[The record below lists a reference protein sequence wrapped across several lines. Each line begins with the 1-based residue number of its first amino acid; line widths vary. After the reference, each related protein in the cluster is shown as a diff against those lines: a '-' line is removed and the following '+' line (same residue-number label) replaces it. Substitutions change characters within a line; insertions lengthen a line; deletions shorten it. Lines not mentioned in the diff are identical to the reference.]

1 MLFCRGRVQV
11 GAIVLGL
18 KRVVICL
25 LLGFAATG
33 VARRAWGQTSVDG
46 AISGFVVDASG
57 AALAGAE
64 VRVNEASTGRT
75 MESKTGSKGEFLV
88 ARVPAGRYQVT
99 VEYARFARLTLD
111 EVVVEVGGVTSVEAR
126 MRVGGVVTDVTVT
139 ATPDAPAAPA
149 AVSIDDASS
158 AAVASTV
165 TSDEI
170 ESLPVNGRG
179 WQTFALLTPTV
190 NADPEG
196 VGLLSFRG
204 AASTQNSSRIDG
216 GDDDQSFGAVPRGT
230 GGDSGPE
237 VEDAAESGSSG
248 RASVAAGDGGGG
260 FGRHTGMAYTFSQE
274 AVREFRVSGQNYSAL
289 YGHAAGGIVTTVSK
303 SGTDTLHGT
312 GFYLLRA
319 SALAA
324 TNPFSFATNYVDGVV
339 TSGFVKPHDVRQQF
353 GGSVGGAVVRDKLF
367 YFYTYDQQRRNFP
380 AISTPEDPDFY
391 ALTAT
396 QMALLGNRGVSSSK
410 VNAALNYLDS
420 LTGTVARRQDQT
432 VNFGKVDWQ
441 AFEHHRLSLQYDR
454 GRSSAPGAVRSAP
467 VVDFGKGSL
476 GSSYARIDSVLGR
489 WLWTATPKLSHELRV
504 QYGRDFQFEEAG
516 KPLPQEPA
524 VGPGGYAPEIAI
536 GPDGLTFGTSSSLGR
551 RAYPDESKVEVAD
564 ILTWVRGRHQLQ
576 VGGDVSLVHDYIS
589 VLNNIEGAFHYD
601 SGTTSGHAGGLVDW
615 ITDYTFNVN
624 ASPNGG
630 CPSIFS
636 AVHDF
641 CFRSYTQSFGQQAAT
656 FDTQEWAGFVQDNWR
671 PRAGLT
677 VNAGLRYE
685 YELLPLPQQPNGALD
700 LAFGSI
706 GATSV
711 FPEDRNNF
719 GPRVGA
725 AWQPFGEG
733 RGVVRVGYGLF
744 YGRLPGATV
753 QSALVNTATNLS
765 ATHVLILPTTVTN
778 CPQVANQGF
787 GYVCSYVTT
796 PPAAVATTTSATVF
810 DRRFRLPAV
819 QQASMTIEHEVG
831 AGVVASATYMLNLDR
846 QLPNSTD
853 INIAPSTG
861 NQVFQLQGGTG
872 AVGVQDGETF
882 VLPVYTQRV
891 NTSYGPVT
899 DVTSNANA
907 SYNAVVVEGRRRN
920 RRGLEFRA
928 SWTWSKAIDFGQ
940 IAATPRTNAQF
951 DPFDVRYDKGLS
963 ALNFPHKVQASAV
976 WSPRTGSDLRWVRA
990 AANGWAIAPIF
1001 TETSGRPYSL
1011 DIFGG
1016 TRLTGGHESINGSGG
1031 AVYLPTVGRNTLRL
1045 PDSAHLDLRVSRAVH
1060 VTERVRMRGI
1070 AEIFNLTNR
1079 VNYSAISQRAFLV
1092 GTPVPLNGTT
1102 GPLVTP
1108 LVFQNAATVAA
1119 EGLNVQPFGTFT
1131 AAATGQAQERQ
1142 VQLGLRVEF

>member
-1 MLFCRGRVQV
+1 MLFCNGRVRV
-11 GAIVLGL
+11 GAIGL
-18 KRVVICL
+18 KLKMVAIGL
-25 LLGFAATG
+25 LLGYGFARVTE
-33 VARRAWGQTSVDG
+33 RAWAQTSVDG
-46 AISGFVVDASG
+46 VISGFVVDASG
-57 AALAGAE
+57 AALAGAD
-64 VRVNEASTGRT
+64 VRVQKVSTGL
-75 MESKTGSKGEFLV
+75 EIAAKTGSKGEFLV
-88 ARVPAGRYQVT
+88 PRVPAGEYQV
-99 VEYARFARLTLD
+99 VVNYARFARLTLD
-111 EVVVEVGGVTSVEAR
+111 GVVVEAGGVTSVEAR
-126 MRVGGVVTDVTVT
+126 LQVGGVVTAVTVT
-139 ATPDAPAAPA
+139 ASPDEPAT
-149 AVSIDDASS
+149 VSIDDVSS

-170 ESLPVNGRG
+170 ESLPVNGRR

-190 NADPEG
+190 NADPES
-196 VGLLSFRG
+196 VGLLTFRG

-237 VEDAAESGSSG
+237 VEDAVESESSG
-248 RASVAAGDGGGG
+248 RASVTAVDGGGG
-260 FGRHTGMAYTFSQE
+260 YGRHSGMAYTFSQE

-312 GFYLLRA
+312 AFYLLRA
-319 SALAA
+319 SALGA
-324 TNPFSFATNYVDGVV
+324 TNPFSFASNYVDGVV
-339 TSGFVKPHDVRQQF
+339 TGGLVKPNDVRQQF
-353 GGSVGGAVVRDKLF
+353 GGSVGGAAVRNKLF
-367 YFYTYDQQRRNFP
+367 YFYAYDQQLRDFP
-380 AISTPEDPDFY
+380 AISTPEDPNFF

-396 QMALLGNRGVSSSK
+396 QTALLGNRGVSSAK

-420 LTGTVARRQDQT
+420 LTGTVARRQDQV

-441 AFEHHRLSLQYDR
+441 ASQRHRLSVQYDR
-454 GRSSAPGAVRSAP
+454 ARSSAPGGVRSAP
-467 VVDFGKGSL
+467 VVDLGTGSL
-476 GSSYARIDSVLGR
+476 GSSYGKIDSVLGR
-489 WLWTATPKLSHELRV
+489 WLWTARPKLSNELRM
-504 QYGRDFQFEEAG
+504 QYGRDFQYEEAG

-524 VGPGGYAPEIAI
+524 VGPGGYAPEVAI
-536 GPDGLTFGTSSSLGR
+536 GPDGFTFGTSSSLGR
-551 RAYPDESKVEVAD
+551 KAYPDENKVEVAD
-564 ILTWVRGRHQLQ
+564 ILTWVRGRHQVQ
-576 VGGDVSLVHDYIS
+576 AGGDVSLVHDY
-589 VLNNIEGAFHYD
+589 VDALNNEEGAFHYD
-601 SGTTSGHAGGLVDW
+601 SGTTSGHAGRLVDW

-624 ASPNGG
+624 AYPNGG
-630 CPSIFS
+630 CPSILS

-641 CFRSYTQSFGQQAAT
+641 CFRSFSQSFGQQAVT
-656 FDTQEWAGFVQDNWR
+656 FNTQEWAGFVQDNWR

-685 YELLPLPQQPNGALD
+685 YEFLPLPQQPNASLD
-700 LAFGSI
+700 AAFGSV

-719 GPRVGA
+719 GPRVGV

-733 RGVVRVGYGLF
+733 RGVVRVGYGIF
-744 YGRLPGATV
+744 YGRLAGATV
-753 QSALVNTATNLS
+753 RSALVNTATNVS

-787 GYVCSYVTT
+787 GYVCSYLTT

-819 QQASMTIEHEVG
+819 QQATMTVEREVG
-831 AGVVASATYMLNLDR
+831 AGVVGSATYLLNLDR

-853 INIAPSTG
+853 INIVPSTDTK
-861 NQVFQLQGGTG
+861 VFQLQGGTG
-872 AVGVQDGETF
+872 TAGVQDGETF
-882 VLPVYTQRV
+882 VLPVYSERE

-899 DVTSNANA
+899 DVVSNANA
-907 SYNAVVVEGRRRN
+907 SYNALVVEGRRRG
-920 RRGLEFRA
+920 RHGLEFRA
-928 SWTWSKAIDFGQ
+928 SWTWAKAIDFGQ
-940 IAATPRTNAQF
+940 IGATPRTNAQF
-951 DPFDVRYDKGLS
+951 DPFDLRYDKGLS
-963 ALNFPHKVQASAV
+963 TLNFPQKVQASAV
-976 WSPRTGSDLRWVRA
+976 WTPTPRSDRQWVRTA
-990 AANGWAIAPIF
+990 VRGWAFAPIF

-1016 TRLTGGHESINGSGG
+1016 TRLSGGHESINGSGG

-1060 VTERVRMRGI
+1060 VTERVRMRGT

-1079 VNYSAISQRAFLV
+1079 VNYSAITQRAFLV
-1092 GTPVPLNGTT
+1092 GTAVNG
-1102 GPLVTP
+1102 VTP

-1131 AAATGQAQERQ
+1131 AASTGQVQERQ
-1142 VQLGLRVEF
+1142 VQVGLRIEF

>member
-1 MLFCRGRVQV
+1 MLFCRGRVRV
-11 GAIVLGL
+11 GAIVLDW
-18 KRVVICL
+18 KIVAMCL
-25 LLGFAATG
+25 LFGCGSVGVTG
-33 VARRAWGQTSVDG
+33 RAWAQTSVDG

-57 AALAGAE
+57 AALVGATVQ
-64 VRVNEASTGRT
+64 VRQVSTGWV
-75 MESKTGSKGEFLV
+75 SGAKTGSKGEFLV
-88 ARVPAGRYQVT
+88 PRVPTGEYQVI
-99 VEYARFARLTLD
+99 VDDAKFARLTL
-111 EVVVEVGGVTSVEAR
+111 EGVVVEVGGVTSVEAR
-126 MRVGGVVTDVTVT
+126 LRVGGVVTAVTVT
-139 ATPDAPAAPA
+139 AGPDLPT
-149 AVSIDDASS
+149 AVSVEDASG

-170 ESLPVNGRG
+170 ESLPVNGRR

-196 VGLLSFRG
+196 FGLLSFRG
-204 AASTQNSSRIDG
+204 MASTQNSSRIDG

-230 GGDSGPE
+230 GGDGGPE
-237 VEDAAESGSSG
+237 LEDAVESGSSG
-248 RASVAAGDGGGG
+248 RVSVSAADGGGG
-260 FGRHTGMAYTFSQE
+260 YGRHSGMAYTFSQA
-274 AVREFRVSGQNYSAL
+274 AVKEFRVSGQNYSAL

-303 SGTDTLHGT
+303 SGTNTLHGT
-312 GFYLLRA
+312 GFYLLR
-319 SALAA
+319 SSLLSA
-324 TNPFSFATNYVDGVV
+324 TNPFSFASNYVDGVV
-339 TSGFVKPHDVRQQF
+339 TEGLVKPHDVRQQL
-353 GGSVGGAVVRDKLF
+353 GGSVGGAAVRDKLF
-367 YFYTYDQQRRNFP
+367 YFYAYDQQLRDFP
-380 AISTPEDPDFY
+380 AISTPEDPDFFS
-391 ALTAT
+391 LTPT
-396 QMALLGNRGVSSSK
+396 QTALLGNRGVSAAK
-410 VNAALNYLDS
+410 VNTALNYLDS

-432 VNFGKVDWQ
+432 INFGKLDWQ
-441 AFEHHRLSLQYDR
+441 ALHHHRLSVQYNR
-454 GRSSAPGAVRSAP
+454 ARSSAPGGVRSSP
-467 VVDFGKGSL
+467 VVDLGTGSL
-476 GSSYARIDSVLGR
+476 GSSYASIDSVLGR
-489 WLWTATPKLSHELRV
+489 WLWTARPRLSNELRV
-504 QYGRDFQFEEAG
+504 QYGRDFQYEEAG

-524 VGPGGYAPEIAI
+524 IGPGGYAPEVAI
-536 GPDGLTFGTSSSLGR
+536 GPDGFTFGTSSSLGR
-551 RAYPDESKVEVAD
+551 KAYPDENKVEAAD
-564 ILTWVRGRHQLQ
+564 ILTWVRGRHQVQ
-576 VGGDVSLVHDYIS
+576 AGGDVSFVHDYIDALS
-589 VLNNIEGAFHYD
+589 NVEGAFHYD
-601 SGTTSGHAGGLVDW
+601 SGVTSGHAGGLVDW

-624 ASPNGG
+624 AYPNGG

-641 CFRSYTQSFGQQAAT
+641 CFRSYTQSFGQQAVT
-656 FDTQEWAGFVQDNWR
+656 FNTQEWAGFVEDNWR

-685 YELLPLPQQPNGALD
+685 YEFLPLPQQPNGSLD
-700 LAFGSI
+700 AAFGSV

-733 RGVVRVGYGLF
+733 HGVVRVGYGIF
-744 YGRLPGATV
+744 YGRLAGATV
-753 QSALVNTATNLS
+753 RSALVNTATNLS

-778 CPQVANQGF
+778 CPQVAANQGF

-819 QQASMTIEHEVG
+819 QQASMTVEHEVG
-831 AGVVASATYMLNLDR
+831 AKVVASATYLMNLDR

-853 INIAPSTG
+853 INIAPSTDTKM
-861 NQVFQLQGGTG
+861 FQLQGGNG

-882 VLPVYTQRV
+882 VLPVYSERV

-899 DVTSNANA
+899 DIVSNVNA
-907 SYNAVVVEGRRRN
+907 SYNALVVEARRRS
-920 RRGLEFRA
+920 RGGLEFRA
-928 SWTWSKAIDFGQ
+928 SWTWAKAIDFGQ
-940 IAATPRTNAQF
+940 VGATPRTNAQF

-963 ALNFPHKVQASAV
+963 TLNFPHKVQASAV
-976 WSPRTGSDLRWVRA
+976 WTPRPASDRQWVRTVVR
-990 AANGWAIAPIF
+990 GWAIAPIF

-1060 VTERVRMRGI
+1060 VTERVRMRGT

-1079 VNYSAISQRAFLV
+1079 VNYSAITQRAFLV
-1092 GTPVPLNGTT
+1092 GTALNG
-1102 GPLVTP
+1102 VTP
-1108 LVFQNAATVAA
+1108 LVFQDAATVAA

-1131 AAATGQAQERQ
+1131 AAATGQSQERQ
-1142 VQLGLRVEF
+1142 VQLGLRLEF